1 MTNYKYIFI
10 FIMIFSTIEA
20 QSISFKKEIIEVKII
35 KDFCTLTGDY
45 FFENDS
51 FNIEET
57 QIYYPFVI
65 NNSLLFPDSI
75 SVYNIST
82 MQSLPFKILKDGV
95 SFSIKVKPNSIIQL
109 KVTYKQKILN
119 NYFEYILTTT
129 SAWKKSLE
137 SSTFNIILPHSYLN
151 PVISYNIDSIA
162 AGKEFTLYSFTKENF
177 LPDKNLIIKW

>member
-1 MTNYKYIFI
+1 M
-10 FIMIFSTIEA
+10 A
-20 QSISFKKEIIEVKII
+20 
-35 KDFCTLTGDY
+35 
-45 FFENDS
+45 NDLH
-51 FNIEET
+51 
-57 QIYYPFVI
+57 V
-65 NNSLLFPDSI
+65 
-75 SVYNIST
+75 
-82 MQSLPFKILKDGV
+82 KILKDGV

-162 AGKEFTLYSFTKENF
+162 AGKEFTRYSFTKENF

>member
-75 SVYNIST
+75 SVYNISIC
-82 MQSLPFKILKDGV
+82 MC
-95 SFSIKVKPNSIIQL
+95 
-109 KVTYKQKILN
+109 
-119 NYFEYILTTT
+119 
-129 SAWKKSLE
+129 
-137 SSTFNIILPHSYLN
+137 
-151 PVISYNIDSIA
+151 
-162 AGKEFTLYSFTKENF
+162 
-177 LPDKNLIIKW
+177 